1 MATIAQT
8 RAGTTWDAE
17 RWSPLAGVVAVLLW
31 IIGIVI
37 AGDIE
42 NKDTGREILA
52 QYNSDGHQILA
63 AGLIWLIGTAF
74 FIWFLGSLRIRL
86 ASAEGGP
93 NPHFSAIA
101 FAGGIVAS
109 VFLMLIPTANMVGV
123 DQKEDLDASAALAIN
138 NIGDIFWIGLLYTAP
153 VLLAATAV
161 VALRTGAVLPRWL
174 AWITLL
180 MAIVML
186 VPVVGW
192 AVISFAF
199 PIWILLVV
207 RLMWR
212 PATTRTVSP

>member
-52 QYNSDGHQILA
+52 QYNSDGNQILA

-74 FIWFLGSLRIRL
+74 FIWFLGSLRSRL
-86 ASAEGGP
+86 AAAEGP
-93 NPHFSAIA
+93 NAHFSAIA

-123 DQKEDLDASAALAIN
+123 DQKEDLDASAALAITK
-138 NIGDIFWIGLLYTAP
+138 IGDIFWIGLLYTAP

-207 RLMWR
+207 WLMWR
-212 PATTRTVSP
+212 PETTRTVKP

>member
-1 MATIAQT
+1 MAQT

-52 QYNSDGHQILA
+52 QYNSDGNQILA

-74 FIWFLGSLRIRL
+74 FVWFLGSLRSRL
-86 ASAEGGP
+86 AAAEGP
-93 NPHFSAIA
+93 NAHFSAIA

-138 NIGDIFWIGLLYTAP
+138 KIGDIFWIGLLYTAP

-199 PIWILLVV
+199 PIWVLLVV

-212 PATTRTVSP
+212 PETTRTVKP

>member
-1 MATIAQT
+1 MATMAQT

-52 QYNSDGHQILA
+52 QYNSDGNQILA

-74 FIWFLGSLRIRL
+74 FIWFLGSLRSRL
-86 ASAEGGP
+86 AAAEGP
-93 NPHFSAIA
+93 NAHFSAIA

-138 NIGDIFWIGLLYTAP
+138 KIGDIFWIGLLYTAP

-207 RLMWR
+207 WLMWR
-212 PATTRTVSP
+212 PETTRTVRP

>member
-1 MATIAQT
+1 MATMAQT

-17 RWSPLAGVVAVLLW
+17 RWSPLAGVVAVVLW

-52 QYNSDGHQILA
+52 QYNSDGNQILA

-74 FIWFLGSLRIRL
+74 FIWFLGSLRSRL
-86 ASAEGGP
+86 AAAEGT

-123 DQKEDLDASAALAIN
+123 DQKEDLDASAALAFN

-207 RLMWR
+207 WLMWR
-212 PATTRTVSP
+212 PETTRTVKP

>member
-1 MATIAQT
+1 MATMAQT
-8 RAGTTWDAE
+8 RAGTAWDVQ

-52 QYNSDGHQILA
+52 QYNSDGNQILA

-74 FIWFLGSLRIRL
+74 FIWFLGSLRSRL
-86 ASAEGGP
+86 AAAEGP
-93 NPHFSAIA
+93 NQHFSAIA

-138 NIGDIFWIGLLYTAP
+138 KIGDIFWIGLLYTAP

-199 PIWILLVV
+199 PIWVLLVV

-212 PATTRTVSP
+212 PETTRTVKP

>member
-1 MATIAQT
+1 MATMAQT

-17 RWSPLAGVVAVLLW
+17 RWSPLAGLVAVVLW

-52 QYNSDGHQILA
+52 QYNSDGNQILA

-74 FIWFLGSLRIRL
+74 FIWFLGSLRSRL
-86 ASAEGGP
+86 AAAEGT

-123 DQKEDLDASAALAIN
+123 DQKEDLDASAALAIH

-207 RLMWR
+207 WLMWR
-212 PATTRTVSP
+212 PETTRTVKP

>member
-52 QYNSDGHQILA
+52 QYNSDGNQILA

-74 FIWFLGSLRIRL
+74 FIWFLGSLRSRL
-86 ASAEGGP
+86 AAAEGP
-93 NPHFSAIA
+93 NQHFSAIA

-138 NIGDIFWIGLLYTAP
+138 KIGDIFWIGLLYTAP

-207 RLMWR
+207 WLMWR
-212 PATTRTVSP
+212 PETTRTIRP

>member
-1 MATIAQT
+1 MATMAQT
-8 RAGTTWDAE
+8 RAGAAWDVE
-17 RWSPLAGVVAVLLW
+17 RWSPLAGVVAVVLW

-52 QYNSDGHQILA
+52 QYNSDGNQILA

-74 FIWFLGSLRIRL
+74 FIWFLGSLRSRL
-86 ASAEGGP
+86 AAAEGP
-93 NPHFSAIA
+93 NAHFSATA

-123 DQKEDLDASAALAIN
+123 DQKEGLDASAALAIN
-138 NIGDIFWIGLLYTAP
+138 KIGDIFWIGLLYTAP

-207 RLMWR
+207 WLMWR
-212 PATTRTVSP
+212 PETTRTVRP

>member
-1 MATIAQT
+1 MATMAQT

-52 QYNSDGHQILA
+52 QYNSDGNQILA

-74 FIWFLGSLRIRL
+74 FIWFLGSLRSRL
-86 ASAEGGP
+86 AAAEGP
-93 NPHFSAIA
+93 NQHFSAIA

-138 NIGDIFWIGLLYTAP
+138 KIGDIFWIGLLYTAP

-207 RLMWR
+207 WLMWR
-212 PATTRTVSP
+212 PETTRTVRP